1 MEVGFDLELIEKI
14 PFFRKL
20 WPDDLKC
27 ILSYTTTHT
36 LSYGDFLFKQGQ
48 APDGLYVLLV
58 GKLQVLIEEKQG
70 LKPIIVRE
78 IMPGQ
83 YVGEFGVF
91 DGKPRSASIKAQ
103 QVSKLLFL
111 PAKAFEIMILT
122 QPSIAKYVLGKLCEL
137 VIDQAHDKI
146 QNKDT
151 LSMIRDK
158 NLRPDI
164 KNMKILCEI
173 LRENNKSL
181 LGIGVKSKGVLFSS
195 NPY

>member
-1 MEVGFDLELIEKI
+1 
-14 PFFRKL
+14 
-20 WPDDLKC
+20 
-27 ILSYTTTHT
+27 
-36 LSYGDFLFKQGQ
+36 
-48 APDGLYVLLV
+48 
-58 GKLQVLIEEKQG
+58 
-70 LKPIIVRE
+70 
-78 IMPGQ
+78 
-83 YVGEFGVF
+83 
-91 DGKPRSASIKAQ
+91 
-103 QVSKLLFL
+103 
-111 PAKAFEIMILT
+111 
-122 QPSIAKYVLGKLCEL
+122 LCEL

-195 NPY
+195 KPY